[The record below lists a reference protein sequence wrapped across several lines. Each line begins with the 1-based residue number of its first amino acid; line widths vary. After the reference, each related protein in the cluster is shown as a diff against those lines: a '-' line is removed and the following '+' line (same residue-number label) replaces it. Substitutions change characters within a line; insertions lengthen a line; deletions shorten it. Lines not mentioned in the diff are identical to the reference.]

1 MFMQS
6 SIGAVEV
13 RRDNQTDHISI
24 REVDENTYSTRE
36 YDHYMNTVIARMQE
50 DMENYLLI
58 ERSLIDDITAAIVI
72 SQEMHERAKP
82 KITIENFEKLEKCN
96 DITNCSICFEN
107 MKDNIKLKCD
117 HIYCSECIKKWLT
130 ERSNT
135 CPTCRAE
142 I

>member
-1 MFMQS
+1 MQS

>member
-82 KITIENFEKLEKCN
+82 KITLENFEKLEKCN
-96 DITNCSICFEN
+96 EITNCSICFEN

>member
-96 DITNCSICFEN
+96 EITNCSICFEN

>member
-72 SQEMHERAKP
+72 SQEMHERDKP

-96 DITNCSICFEN
+96 EITNCSICFEN
-107 MKDNIKLKCD
+107 MKDNIKLKCE
-117 HIYCSECIKKWLT
+117 HIYCSDCIKKWLT

>member
-1 MFMQS
+1 MQS

-36 YDHYMNTVIARMQE
+36 YDHYMNTVIARIQE
-50 DMENYLLI
+50 DMENYLLM
-58 ERSLIDDITAAIVI
+58 ERSLIDEISAAIVI
-72 SQEMHERAKP
+72 SQEMHESAKP

-96 DITNCSICFEN
+96 EITNCSICFEN
-107 MKDNIKLKCD
+107 MKDNIKLKCE

>member
-36 YDHYMNTVIARMQE
+36 YDHYMNTVIARIQE
-50 DMENYLLI
+50 DMENYLLM
-58 ERSLIDDITAAIVI
+58 ERSLIDEISAAIVI

-96 DITNCSICFEN
+96 EITNCSICFEN
-107 MKDNIKLKCD
+107 MKDNIKLKCE

>member
-36 YDHYMNTVIARMQE
+36 YDHYMNTVIARIQE
-50 DMENYLLI
+50 DMENYLLM
-58 ERSLIDDITAAIVI
+58 ERSLIDEISAAIVI
-72 SQEMHERAKP
+72 SQEMHESAKP

-96 DITNCSICFEN
+96 EITNCSICFEN
-107 MKDNIKLKCD
+107 MKDNIKLKCE

>member
-58 ERSLIDDITAAIVI
+58 ERSLIDDIAAAIVI

>member
-1 MFMQS
+1 MQS

-96 DITNCSICFEN
+96 EITNCSICFEN